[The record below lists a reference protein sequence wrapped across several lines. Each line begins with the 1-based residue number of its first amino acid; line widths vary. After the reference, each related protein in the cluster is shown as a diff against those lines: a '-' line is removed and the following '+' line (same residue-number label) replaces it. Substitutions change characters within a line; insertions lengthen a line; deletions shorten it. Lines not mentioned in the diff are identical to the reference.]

1 MNSKLRKKL
10 IKSLEK
16 IDKIDAK
23 RRENEP
29 AATTDNT
36 ASVSGIETAK
46 NKTGLMSKMFGNK
59 DE

>member
-29 AATTDNT
+29 AATTDES
-36 ASVSGIETAK
+36 ASISGIETK
-46 NKTGLMSKMFGNK
+46 KRKS
-59 DE
+59 